1 MPTFDNPS
9 CGKQYYVK
17 LILLKDHASKPKTLS
32 LSKTL
37 IAGITMLFVAFSG
50 LLVVVG
56 MQIAKTDQDLVEH
69 YERLMPY
76 KLDQDIAAEK
86 ENIETLK
93 VFLENNLVALS
104 ARLGGLQA
112 QISRINAVEKR
123 LANAAKIDMSAF
135 DFENEPA
142 QGGSEDISLNITS
155 EGLSNDILI
164 MENKLAEREVA
175 IKALG
180 VSLSEMILKE
190 GQTPEGM
197 PVKKGWISSK
207 FGWRTSPVSGKKQ
220 FHKGVDVPGRTGD
233 PVIAVADGVVVRSEK
248 QSLLGNVVEI
258 NHGDGMR
265 TLYAHNSKNLVSV
278 GASVSKG
285 DKIAEVGSTGRSTG
299 PHVHFQVFKNG
310 RTVDPKP
317 FIR

>member
-1 MPTFDNPS
+1 M
-9 CGKQYYVK
+9 K
-17 LILLKDHASKPKTLS
+17 LILLKDHASKPKTFS
-32 LSKTL
+32 ISKTF
-37 IAGITMLFVAFSG
+37 IAGIALVFFAFSG
-50 LLVVVG
+50 LMMFAG
-56 MQIAKTDQDLVEH
+56 MHMAENNQDMVDH
-69 YERLMPY
+69 YERLIPY

-86 ENIETLK
+86 KSIEELK
-93 VFLENNLVALS
+93 VYLGNNLAALS

-123 LANAAKIDMSAF
+123 LASAAKIDMSAF
-135 DFENEPA
+135 DFSNEPA
-142 QGGSEDISLNITS
+142 QGGSEDFSISITP
-155 EGLSNDILI
+155 EGLSTDILT
-164 MENKLAEREVA
+164 MEDKLAEREAA

-180 VSLSEMILKE
+180 VSLSEIILKE

-207 FGWRTSPVSGKKQ
+207 FGWRTSPVSGRKQ
-220 FHKGVDVPGRTGD
+220 FHKGVDIPGRTGD

-248 QSLLGNVVEI
+248 QSALGNVIEI

-265 TLYAHNSKNLVSV
+265 TLYAHNSKNVVSV
-278 GASVSKG
+278 GTSVSKG

-299 PHVHFQVFKNG
+299 PHVHFQVYKNG
-310 RTVDPKP
+310 RSVDPKP